1 MTTHDSPSKGTV
13 VSGVIGDDVH
23 VIGIRLME
31 YALRQSGFTVV
42 SLGPLA
48 QPKEFIDAAIE
59 TAADALF
66 ISSLNGHAEL
76 YLPGLRGACVEAGIG
91 DILIYAGGQLTIRR
105 PDWAEV
111 ERRFVNEIGLE
122 PGLPVRR
129 FAGRADRGPRARHR
143 GTPGQEAGTQ
153 GGLSHAEQDGSGRS
167 ARQRRPVER
176 ELLRRR
182 TRPRARRLAHRQRGG
197 P

>member
-1 MTTHDSPSKGTV
+1 MTEAVKSKGTV
-13 VSGVIGDDVH
+13 ITGVIGDDVH

-48 QPKEFIDAAIE
+48 APKEFIDAAIE
-59 TAADALF
+59 TAADAMF

-76 YLPGLRGACVEAGIG
+76 YLPGMRGACIEAGIG

-111 ERRFVNEIGLE
+111 ERHFVNEL
-122 PGLPVRR
+122 
-129 FAGRADRGPRARHR
+129 
-143 GTPGQEAGTQ
+143 
-153 GGLSHAEQDGSGRS
+153 GLSRVYSSGTSPDVPIHDLEQD
-167 ARQRRPVER
+167 
-176 ELLRRR
+176 
-182 TRPRARRLAHRQRGG
+182 LASRKAKQAEGTNE
-197 P
+197 

>member
-1 MTTHDSPSKGTV
+1 MSASDTPSKGTV
-13 VSGVIGDDVH
+13 VTGVIGDDVH

-31 YALRQSGFTVV
+31 YALRQSGFSVV

-48 QPKEFIDAAIE
+48 APKEFVEAAIE

-111 ERRFVNEIGLE
+111 EHRFIKEY
-122 PGLPVRR
+122 
-129 FAGRADRGPRARHR
+129 
-143 GTPGQEAGTQ
+143 
-153 GGLSHAEQDGSGRS
+153 GLSRVYPSDVSPDTPIADL
-167 ARQRRPVER
+167 ER
-176 ELLRRR
+176 DIA
-182 TRPRARRLAHRQRGG
+182 ARRAKVES
-197 P
+197 

>member
-1 MTTHDSPSKGTV
+1 MTEAVKNKGTV
-13 VSGVIGDDVH
+13 ITGVIGDDVH

-31 YALRQSGFTVV
+31 DALRQSGFTVV

-48 QPKEFIDAAIE
+48 APKEFIDAAIE

-76 YLPGLRGACVEAGIG
+76 YLPGIRGACIEAGIG

-111 ERRFVNEIGLE
+111 ERHFVGEL
-122 PGLPVRR
+122 
-129 FAGRADRGPRARHR
+129 
-143 GTPGQEAGTQ
+143 
-153 GGLSHAEQDGSGRS
+153 GLSRVYDGGTSPDVPIRDLEQDL
-167 ARQRRPVER
+167 A
-176 ELLRRR
+176 
-182 TRPRARRLAHRQRGG
+182 ARRAKKAEGAKQ
-197 P
+197 

>member
-1 MTTHDSPSKGTV
+1 MSASDTPSKGTV
-13 VSGVIGDDVH
+13 VTGVIGDDVH

-48 QPKEFIDAAIE
+48 APKEFVDAAIE

-76 YLPGLRGACVEAGIG
+76 YLPGLRGACIEAGVG

-105 PDWAEV
+105 PDWVEV
-111 ERRFVNEIGLE
+111 EQRFVGEY
-122 PGLPVRR
+122 
-129 FAGRADRGPRARHR
+129 
-143 GTPGQEAGTQ
+143 
-153 GGLSHAEQDGSGRS
+153 GLSRVYPSDVSPDTPIADL
-167 ARQRRPVER
+167 ER
-176 ELLRRR
+176 DIA
-182 TRPRARRLAHRQRGG
+182 ARRAKVEGKET
-197 P
+197 

>member
-1 MTTHDSPSKGTV
+1 MSASDAPSKGTV
-13 VSGVIGDDVH
+13 VTGVIGDDVH

-48 QPKEFIDAAIE
+48 APKEFVDAAIE
-59 TAADALF
+59 TAADAMF

-91 DILIYAGGQLTIRR
+91 DVLIYAGGQLTIRR

-111 ERRFVNEIGLE
+111 EQRFV
-122 PGLPVRR
+122 
-129 FAGRADRGPRARHR
+129 
-143 GTPGQEAGTQ
+143 TQ
-153 GGLSHAEQDGSGRS
+153 YGLSRVYPSDVSPDTPIGDL
-167 ARQRRPVER
+167 ER
-176 ELLRRR
+176 DIAAS
-182 TRPRARRLAHRQRGG
+182 RAKAK
-197 P
+197 